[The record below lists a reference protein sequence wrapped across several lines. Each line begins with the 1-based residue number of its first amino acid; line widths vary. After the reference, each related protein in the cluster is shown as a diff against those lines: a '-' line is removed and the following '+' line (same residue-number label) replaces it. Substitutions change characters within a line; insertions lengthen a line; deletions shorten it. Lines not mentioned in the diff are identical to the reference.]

1 MEVLFGAAD
10 TRSQHSR
17 ETKVN
22 IEQKRPIVDLAV
34 KKECGLPVRAPYL
47 LDLCTYVRPVRR
59 TCFCRK
65 FCVNVHVANLYV
77 NVYSHCQ

>member
-22 IEQKRPIVDLAV
+22 IEQKRPIVDLSS
-34 KKECGLPVRAPYL
+34 KCGLPVM
-47 LDLCTYVRPVRR
+47 
-59 TCFCRK
+59 
-65 FCVNVHVANLYV
+65 
-77 NVYSHCQ
+77 S